1 MAVPAKAALSLLRA
15 GNERFVSGPRKHDA
29 GAGSV
34 EQSPI
39 AVVLGCSDSRVP
51 VETVFDLGV
60 GKLFVVR
67 VAGNIA
73 GPTQI
78 ASIEF
83 AVQQFGTPL
92 VVVLGH
98 TGCGAVMEAM
108 GDLRGSAQERSANL
122 QAVVDAIRPS
132 LEASIGDLDDPD
144 RLLEIAVREN
154 VRATVDGVLRGS
166 ELLQQRASRGE
177 LVVVGAEYS
186 LETGIVEFLTE
197 A

>member
-1 MAVPAKAALSLLRA
+1 MAVPAKATLSVLRA
-15 GNERFVSGPRKHDA
+15 GNERFVSGPRRQDA
-29 GAGSV
+29 GAGSA

-39 AVVLGCSDSRVP
+39 AVVLACSDSRVP

-73 GPTQI
+73 GTTQI

-83 AVQQFGTPL
+83 AVHQFGTPL

-98 TGCGAVMEAM
+98 TRCGAVMAAM
-108 GDLRGSAQERSANL
+108 DDLQGSTQERSAHL
-122 QAVVDAIRPS
+122 QAVVDAVRPS
-132 LEASIGDLDDPD
+132 VEASLGDLDDPD
-144 RLLEIAVREN
+144 RQLQKAVREN
-154 VRATVDGVLRGS
+154 VRATVAEVLRGS
-166 ELLQQRASRGE
+166 ELLQQRVSHGD
-177 LVVVGAEYS
+177 LVIVGAEYS
-186 LETGIVEFLTE
+186 LETGAVEFLTE